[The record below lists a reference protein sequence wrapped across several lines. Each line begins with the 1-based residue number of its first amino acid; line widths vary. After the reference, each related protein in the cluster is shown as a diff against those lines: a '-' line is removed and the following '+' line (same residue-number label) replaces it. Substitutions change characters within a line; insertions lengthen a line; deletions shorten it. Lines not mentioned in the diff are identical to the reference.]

1 MQNHTERNH
10 IFQSSL
16 FIPDPQSK
24 RKLTFSDDFPGGEG
38 GGIKREGGG
47 GGGGGGGGA
56 GGGGKTATEKK

>member
-24 RKLTFSDDFPGGEG
+24 RKLTLSDDFPGGG
-38 GGIKREGGG
+38 GGEGSGVE
-47 GGGGGGGGA
+47 
-56 GGGGKTATEKK
+56 GGGKTATEKK

>member
-24 RKLTFSDDFPGGEG
+24 RKLTLSDDFPGGGGWGEG
-38 GGIKREGGG
+38 SGVE
-47 GGGGGGGGA
+47 
-56 GGGGKTATEKK
+56 GGGKTATEKK

>member
-24 RKLTFSDDFPGGEG
+24 RKLTFSDYFPGGEG
-38 GGIKREGGG
+38 GGGLKREGGG
-47 GGGGGGGGA
+47 EGSGA
-56 GGGGKTATEKK
+56 EGGGKTATEKK

>member
-38 GGIKREGGG
+38 G
-47 GGGGGGGGA
+47 A
-56 GGGGKTATEKK
+56 GGGDKERRGGGKWG